1 MAPLASITLLA
12 GAHKTASTHLQSTL
26 LAQRARLADEGVGL
40 IGPREVRAHLRAAM
54 QPTGLAAA
62 ETRALA
68 QAAFAQLCPGARHIV
83 VMEENTLG
91 ATFRPFLLGPKGL
104 LYPFAGKRLGEAW
117 SAFAGR
123 ELRLGLAI
131 RNPAT
136 FLPSCWSEQLLHGE
150 WQSFRDY
157 VQGVPPGVPRWSS
170 LVNRVLA
177 VQPELSFWTYEDY
190 PAVLPQIIDWATG
203 LAGFGAACPPHA
215 ERPRPGLSAK
225 AAEILHRK
233 MAAEPSRD
241 HKRMARRARWAAPLG
256 PGIAPFRP
264 WTEAER
270 SRLDAAYAEDLRA
283 LATLAGV
290 RRLAPAPPQAPL
302 AAPAL
307 AA

>member
-26 LAQRARLADEGVGL
+26 MAQRARLAAEGVGL
-40 IGPREVRAHLRAAM
+40 IGPREVRVHLRAAM
-54 QPTGLAAA
+54 QPVDLAPA
-62 ETRALA
+62 EAHALA
-68 QAAFAQLCPGARHIV
+68 CAAFAQLCPGARHIV

-91 ATFRPFLLGPKGL
+91 ATFRPLLLGPKGL
-104 LYPFAGKRLGEAW
+104 LYPFAGRRLSDAW
-117 SAFAGR
+117 AAFAGP

-131 RNPAT
+131 RAPAT

-170 LVNRVLA
+170 LINRVRA
-177 VQPELSFWTYEDY
+177 VQPELTFWAYEDY

-203 LAGFGAACPPHA
+203 LAGFGATCPPLA
-215 ERPRPGLSAK
+215 ERPRPGLSAE

-233 MAAEPSRD
+233 MAAEPGRD
-241 HKRMARRARWAAPLG
+241 HKRMARRARWAAPLE

-270 SRLDAAYAEDLRA
+270 SRLDAAYTEDLRA
-283 LATLAGV
+283 LTTLAGV
-290 RRLAPAPPQAPL
+290 RRLTPAAPQAPL
-302 AAPAL
+302 AAPAPT
-307 AA
+307 A